1 MVFVLLIFTS
11 MYLNPPLPVFM
22 VVKAKIVGQVGGV
35 NASGQKERS
44 FASTSADDQRLL
56 LG

>member
-11 MYLNPPLPVFM
+11 MYLNPLLPVFM

-35 NASGQKERS
+35 NASGQKDRS